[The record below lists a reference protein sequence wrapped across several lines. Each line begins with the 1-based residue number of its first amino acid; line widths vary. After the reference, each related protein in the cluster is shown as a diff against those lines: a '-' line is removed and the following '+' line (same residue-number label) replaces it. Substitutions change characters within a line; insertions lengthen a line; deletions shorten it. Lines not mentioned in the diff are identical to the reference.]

1 MECVVTGARG
11 FVGRG
16 LLPVLAAAGHVGIA
30 TGRTVPTDL
39 PPGWQGSTRGE
50 WLTATPSPVPA
61 AIIHL
66 EVEQTVPA
74 PTAADLEAADRVN
87 VGGTRAW
94 LDWATKHGVRCF
106 VFTSSI
112 QAPVPGGGCG
122 TEESALATGATYGG
136 SKARAEAEVR
146 AWAAADGRRRAVI
159 LRPAAVYGPDA
170 ATNLAPFARRVIS
183 GRRCLVGTGA
193 TPRSVV
199 ARRNLAA
206 AIAFALDAPQ
216 AGCFVYQVSDPRT
229 TTVAEL
235 AAMIAELSHA
245 PSPRGIPLLLARCA
259 APIGD
264 LLALVTGREM
274 PLSSA
279 RLRALR
285 AASHFPSDR
294 LVAAGFAHPQ
304 STREGLA
311 EMLAWMAREAGYP
324 GLRPRQD

>member
-30 TGRTVPTDL
+30 TGRTVPTDR
-39 PPGWQGSTRGE
+39 PPGWRGSTRGE
-50 WLTATPSPVPA
+50 WLAATPSPVPA

-66 EVEQTVPA
+66 EVKQTVPT
-74 PTAADLEAADRVN
+74 PTAADSELADRVN

-112 QAPVPGGGCG
+112 QATVPGSACG
-122 TEESALATGATYGG
+122 AEESPLATGATYGG

-146 AWAAADGRRRAVI
+146 AWAAADRERRAVI

-170 ATNLAPFARRVIS
+170 ASNLVPFARRVIS

-216 AGCFVYQVSDPRT
+216 AGCVVYQVSDPRT

-245 PSPRGIPLLLARCA
+245 PPPRSIPLLLARCA

-279 RLRALR
+279 RLEALR

-294 LVAAGFAHPQ
+294 LVAAGFVHPQ

-311 EMLAWMAREAGYP
+311 EMLAWMAREAGHP
-324 GLRPRQD
+324 GLQPRQD

>member
-30 TGRTVPTDL
+30 TGRTAPTDL
-39 PPGWQGSTRGE
+39 PAGWRGSTRGE
-50 WLTATPSPVPA
+50 SLALVPRPVPEA
-61 AIIHL
+61 VIHL

-74 PTAADLEAADRVN
+74 STAADWEAADRVN

-112 QAPVPGGGCG
+112 QATVPGGGCG
-122 TEESALATGATYGG
+122 TEESPLATGATYGG

-146 AWAAADGRRRAVI
+146 AWAAADRGRRAVI

-170 ATNLAPFARRVIS
+170 ATNLLPFARRVIS
-183 GRRCLVGTGA
+183 GGRCLVGTGA

-216 AGCFVYQVSDPRT
+216 AGCAVYQVSDPRT

-245 PSPRGIPLLLARCA
+245 PPPRSIPLPLARFA

-264 LLALVTGREM
+264 LLACVTGRESA
-274 PLSSA
+274 LSSA
-279 RLRALR
+279 RLAALQS
-285 AASHFPSDR
+285 ASHFPSDR
-294 LVAAGFAHPQ
+294 LVAAGFVHPQ

-311 EMLAWMAREAGYP
+311 EMLAWMAREAGHP

>member
-1 MECVVTGARG
+1 M
-11 FVGRG
+11 
-16 LLPVLAAAGHVGIA
+16 
-30 TGRTVPTDL
+30 
-39 PPGWQGSTRGE
+39 
-50 WLTATPSPVPA
+50 
-61 AIIHL
+61 
-66 EVEQTVPA
+66 
-74 PTAADLEAADRVN
+74 
-87 VGGTRAW
+87 
-94 LDWATKHGVRCF
+94 
-106 VFTSSI
+106 
-112 QAPVPGGGCG
+112 PGGGCG
-122 TEESALATGATYGG
+122 TEESSLATGATYGG

-146 AWAAADGRRRAVI
+146 AWAAADGGRRAVI

-170 ATNLAPFARRVIS
+170 ATNLAPVARRVIS

>member
-1 MECVVTGARG
+1 MIT
-11 FVGRG
+11 
-16 LLPVLAAAGHVGIA
+16 
-30 TGRTVPTDL
+30 
-39 PPGWQGSTRGE
+39 
-50 WLTATPSPVPA
+50 
-61 AIIHL
+61 
-66 EVEQTVPA
+66 
-74 PTAADLEAADRVN
+74 
-87 VGGTRAW
+87 
-94 LDWATKHGVRCF
+94 
-106 VFTSSI
+106 
-112 QAPVPGGGCG
+112 
-122 TEESALATGATYGG
+122 
-136 SKARAEAEVR
+136 
-146 AWAAADGRRRAVI
+146 
-159 LRPAAVYGPDA
+159 
-170 ATNLAPFARRVIS
+170 

-216 AGCFVYQVSDPRT
+216 AGCVVYQVSDPRT

-245 PSPRGIPLLLARCA
+245 PPPRSIPLLLARCA

-279 RLRALR
+279 RLEALR

-294 LVAAGFAHPQ
+294 LVAAGFVHPQ

-311 EMLAWMAREAGYP
+311 EMLAWMAREAGHP
-324 GLRPRQD
+324 GLQPRQD

>member
-16 LLPVLAAAGHVGIA
+16 LLPVLAAAGHIGIA

-39 PPGWQGSTRGE
+39 PSGWRGSTRGE
-50 WLTATPSPVPA
+50 WLATVPSPPPDAV
-61 AIIHL
+61 IHL

-74 PTAADLEAADRVN
+74 PTAADSEAADRVN

-112 QAPVPGGGCG
+112 QATVPGSACG
-122 TEESALATGATYGG
+122 TEESPLATGATYGG

-146 AWAAADGRRRAVI
+146 AWAAADGGRRAVI

-170 ATNLAPFARRVIS
+170 ASNLVPFARRVIS
-183 GRRCLVGTGA
+183 GRRCLVGAGA
-193 TPRSVV
+193 TPRSIV

-206 AIAFALDAPQ
+206 AIAFVLADSK
-216 AGCFVYQVSDPRT
+216 AGCALYQVSDPRT

-235 AAMIAELSHA
+235 ATMIAELSHA
-245 PSPRGIPLLLARCA
+245 PPPRGIPLPLARCA

-279 RLRALR
+279 RLAALH

-294 LVAAGFAHPQ
+294 LVAAGFVHPQ

-311 EMLAWMAREAGYP
+311 EMLAWMTREARRP
-324 GLRPRQD
+324 GLLPRQD